1 MPVLGYVHVST
12 VFLWEH
18 KRALNSLEL
27 KLQIVSSCLVW
38 LLGTEPQSSIR
49 EHMLLMTEQLSGFFR
64 SL

>member
-1 MPVLGYVHVST
+1 MPILGYVHVSA

-18 KRALNSLEL
+18 KRPLNSLEL
-27 KLQIVSSCLVW
+27 KLQIVCNCLEW

-49 EHMLLMTEQLSGFFR
+49 EHMLLMTEQLSDFFC